1 MYIAIPTS
9 IMLTI
14 SAAAI
19 HENDQQLTER
29 YTLYNSYC
37 SIIIINEEIVY
48 AVFVSYLHQYH
59 CYNYICGNNH
69 SLLIII
75 IISIIII
82 ILYQLLTINTTS
94 IYGYAYILVVLNDS
108 SSSSLL
114 SSAIIVT
121 PSINVIIIHHRLQ

>member
-1 MYIAIPTS
+1 MYIAITTS

-14 SAAAI
+14 SAYVI
-19 HENDQQLTER
+19 HENDQQLIER
-29 YTLYNSYC
+29 YTLCNSYC

-75 IISIIII
+75 IPIIII
-82 ILYQLLTINTTS
+82 ILYQLLTMNTTS

-108 SSSSLL
+108 SSSPLL
-114 SSAIIVT
+114 SLAIIVT
-121 PSINVIIIHHRLQ
+121 PSIKVIIIHHQLQ

>member
-1 MYIAIPTS
+1 
-9 IMLTI
+9 MLTI
-14 SAAAI
+14 SAYVM
-19 HENDQQLTER
+19 HENDQQLIDR
-29 YTLYNSYC
+29 YTLCNSYC

-75 IISIIII
+75 IPIIII
-82 ILYQLLTINTTS
+82 ILYQLFTINTTS

-108 SSSSLL
+108 SSSPLL
-114 SSAIIVT
+114 SLAIIVT
-121 PSINVIIIHHRLQ
+121 PSINAIIIHHQLQ

>member
-1 MYIAIPTS
+1 MYIAITTS

-14 SAAAI
+14 SAFII
-19 HENDQQLTER
+19 HENDQQLIER
-29 YTLYNSYC
+29 YTLCNSYC

-59 CYNYICGNNH
+59 CYNYICGNNP

-75 IISIIII
+75 IIPIIII

-108 SSSSLL
+108 SSSTLL
-114 SSAIIVT
+114 SSAVIVT
-121 PSINVIIIHHRLQ
+121 PSINAIIIHHQLQ

>member
-1 MYIAIPTS
+1 MYIAITTS

-14 SAAAI
+14 SAFVI
-19 HENDQQLTER
+19 YENDQQLIER
-29 YTLYNSYC
+29 YTLCNSYC

-75 IISIIII
+75 IPIIII

-108 SSSSLL
+108 SSSPLL
-114 SSAIIVT
+114 SLAIIVT
-121 PSINVIIIHHRLQ
+121 PSITATIIHHQLQ

>member
-1 MYIAIPTS
+1 MYIAITTS

-14 SAAAI
+14 SAYVI
-19 HENDQQLTER
+19 HENDQQLIER
-29 YTLYNSYC
+29 YTLCNSYC

-75 IISIIII
+75 IPIIII

-108 SSSSLL
+108 SSSPLL
-114 SSAIIVT
+114 SLAIIVT
-121 PSINVIIIHHRLQ
+121 PSIKVIIIHHQLQ

>member
-14 SAAAI
+14 SAYVI

-29 YTLYNSYC
+29 YTLCNSYC

-75 IISIIII
+75 IPIIII

-94 IYGYAYILVVLNDS
+94 TYGYAYILVVLNDS
-108 SSSSLL
+108 SLSPLL
-114 SSAIIVT
+114 SLAIIVT
-121 PSINVIIIHHRLQ
+121 PSITAIIIHHQLQ

>member
-75 IISIIII
+75 IPIIII

-114 SSAIIVT
+114 SSAVIVT
-121 PSINVIIIHHRLQ
+121 PSITVIIIHHQLQ